1 MNGLERSWIFLK
13 GLNDPGRSQKVLKG
27 CQSSSKAFKVQ
38 RGPYWF
44 RKVLQVLERSWI
56 ALRRTSNEIKH
67 VEWKKKDLT
76 SYKVCKVMTQFPF
89 LFLLTKQHF
98 RPGTGPKKIS
108 DQFFP
113 PKNYLVNSF
122 NNILLWP
129 KMFWLNC
136 FFDQYLFEMC
146 PKYLM
151 CLQFSKCPKRPKW
164 LKCPKC
170 PKCTKS

>member
-1 MNGLERSWIFLK
+1 MK

-76 SYKVCKVMTQFPF
+76 SYKVCKVMTQSEEFVMVLKGRGF
-89 LFLLTKQHF
+89 SC
-98 RPGTGPKKIS
+98 PKKS
-108 DQFFP
+108 P
-113 PKNYLVNSF
+113 ERY
-122 NNILLWP
+122 
-129 KMFWLNC
+129 
-136 FFDQYLFEMC
+136 
-146 PKYLM
+146 
-151 CLQFSKCPKRPKW
+151 
-164 LKCPKC
+164 
-170 PKCTKS
+170 

>member
-1 MNGLERSWIFLK
+1 MTGKYVNGLQRSSIVLK
-13 GLNDPGRSQKVLKG
+13 GWMVLKG

-76 SYKVCKVMTQFPF
+76 SYKVCKVMTQSEEFVMVLKGRGFSCPKKSPERYWKILKRSKMSWNVRKCSRISKISFNSADMECFAF

-98 RPGTGPKKIS
+98 RPGTGPKKFS
-108 DQFFP
+108 DQFFS
-113 PKNYLVNSF
+113 PKK
-122 NNILLWP
+122 II
-129 KMFWLNC
+129 
-136 FFDQYLFEMC
+136 
-146 PKYLM
+146 
-151 CLQFSKCPKRPKW
+151 
-164 LKCPKC
+164 
-170 PKCTKS
+170 